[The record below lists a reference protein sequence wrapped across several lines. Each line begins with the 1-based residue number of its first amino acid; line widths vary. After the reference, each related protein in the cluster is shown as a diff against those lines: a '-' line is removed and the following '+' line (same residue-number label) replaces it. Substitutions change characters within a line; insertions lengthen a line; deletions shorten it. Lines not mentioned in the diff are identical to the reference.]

1 LSVLIM
7 VWVLVDGDGLGTVSR
22 LKKWWLGYACS

>member
-7 VWVLVDGDGLGTVSR
+7 VCVLVDGDGLGTVGR
-22 LKKWWLGYACS
+22 LKNG

>member
-7 VWVLVDGDGLGTVSR
+7 VWVLVDGDGLGTVGR
-22 LKKWWLGYACS
+22 LKNG